1 MQAFP
6 RVTHGEDLCKLTRHE
21 LLMGRFYAKPICI
34 ICRESACILDISW
47 GGFMQKRA
55 IRGKPC
61 NQSRFA

>member
-1 MQAFP
+1 MQN
-6 RVTHGEDLCKLTRHE
+6 TRHE
-21 LLMGRFYAKPICI
+21 LLMEVLCKAICI

-47 GGFMQKRA
+47 GGFMQKGA